1 MAFGSLGRYENREW
15 GVGGVDR
22 RERERERERGREREE
37 KKKRKQGLL
46 TGKSLEGSANAG

>member
-1 MAFGSLGRYENREW
+1 MKIESGEW
-15 GVGGVDR
+15 AGLTG
-22 RERERERERGREREE
+22 ERERERERGREREE